1 MEKQRMEKQKAKE
14 DQKDKTKAGYNMF
27 KRLAKFLPKKISS
40 QNNIWRISSLR
51 ERLWALCLAPRPSC
65 NLKKVMPKTP
75 RNCSMRS
82 KVAAPTPFR
91 PFKRWISSIS

>member
-40 QNNIWRISSLR
+40 QNNIWRISSAGTPLGLVLGTPTFVQSQ
-51 ERLWALCLAPRPSC
+51 ESDAKDTKKLLHALEGGSSNAFSSFQ
-65 NLKKVMPKTP
+65 KVY
-75 RNCSMRS
+75 
-82 KVAAPTPFR
+82 
-91 PFKRWISSIS
+91 